1 MFETTQELVPRNFC
15 GENIASFILLSSN
28 KKCAI
33 HLIYEHN
40 WWTPTQHYVNFDT
53 LLLESWNL
61 APCAR
66 DERMGKTFRNIPS
79 SYFTPLQNFCLDCQ
93 FIEYSNCSDD

>member
-33 HLIYEHN
+33 RLIYEYN
-40 WWTPTQHYVNFDT
+40 
-53 LLLESWNL
+53 
-61 APCAR
+61 
-66 DERMGKTFRNIPS
+66 
-79 SYFTPLQNFCLDCQ
+79 
-93 FIEYSNCSDD
+93 